1 MISIENLSDI
11 SKKLLYIQNVRPL
24 LRKEALFSDGTEDY
38 VIPPQPGIG
47 EEVKI
52 RFRTA
57 KANADSVY
65 LCSNGKRA
73 EMKLEKR
80 TELFDYYQISCV
92 PDEEKFYYYFE
103 IINRFEHCFY
113 INWAARMK
121 YRKNM
126 ISVLF
131 RDSIHRTGQKERLF
145 IRFLPIDSIM
155 EIRRMMFSTENIPI
169 LMITVCG

>member
-113 INWAARMK
+113 NKLGCSNEI
-121 YRKNM
+121 
-126 ISVLF
+126 
-131 RDSIHRTGQKERLF
+131 QKEYDF
-145 IRFLPIDSIM
+145 CIVPGFHTPDWAKGAVIYQIFTDRFYNGDKTNDVLDREYSY
-155 EIRRMMFSTENIPI
+155 
-169 LMITVCG
+169 

>member
-57 KANADSVY
+57 KANAD
-65 LCSNGKRA
+65 CDSNGTVTADDSMTLLKF
-73 EMKLEKR
+73 LVHLIN
-80 TELFDYYQISCV
+80 ELPV
-92 PDEEKFYYYFE
+92 K
-103 IINRFEHCFY
+103 
-113 INWAARMK
+113 
-121 YRKNM
+121 
-126 ISVLF
+126 
-131 RDSIHRTGQKERLF
+131 
-145 IRFLPIDSIM
+145 
-155 EIRRMMFSTENIPI
+155 
-169 LMITVCG
+169 